1 MFVVAPGRL
10 ELPTCGLGNHRSI
23 HLSYGAAWRSKHLC
37 KNIYTILLTKNKIG
51 RIVFYSKE
59 AQSILF
65 QRQAFFTSILPQ
77 ATFGVIWKRFRKTP
91 RFGTEESA
99 RLENGSPET
108 LVMLMFFPN
117 PIFSA
122 VSRRGNQA
130 SPPQPSSNHL
140 HRTSSVPHCRICH
153 CSEDSP
159 CRLNTGDACCWV
171 SIARDLCSNPACIR
185 RAAKNGGRR

>member
-37 KNIYTILLTKNKIG
+37 KNIYTILLTENKIG

-65 QRQAFFTSILPQ
+65 QRQAFFTLDP
-77 ATFGVIWKRFRKTP
+77 APGHV
-91 RFGTEESA
+91 